1 MSVNRKKDKMNDNK
15 YYIYN
20 MKDTNPLLIL
30 NTVQIFPILLKYA
43 WAYTFEL
50 IVK

>member
-15 YYIYN
+15 YFIYN
-20 MKDTNPLLIL
+20 IEDTNPLLIL
-30 NTVQIFPILLKYA
+30 NTVQIFPILCKYA
-43 WAYTFEL
+43 PAYTGEL